1 MKPQYKQLK
10 NGLNMIV
17 VPMKDNPTVTVLTLV
32 ATGSK
37 YETKENNGISHFLEH
52 MCFKG
57 TTKRPHGIDI
67 SRELD
72 GLGAESNAFTGQE
85 YTGYWAKGRA
95 KHTGKLLDVVAD
107 VYLNSTFP
115 DIEMQK
121 EKGVILDEINMY
133 EDLPMRKVHNVLGQ
147 LLYGD
152 QPAGWTILG
161 PKENIKNMTREDFV
175 KYHKEHYV
183 ASATTIVI
191 AGGVDAKKTFKDIEK
206 KFEAIAEGKKHP
218 KKKVVEKQS
227 RPAVAVEYKKTD
239 QTHLLLAFRT
249 VARKHKDT
257 RALSLLGG
265 ILGAGMS
272 SRLFERI
279 REKMG
284 VGYYVRA
291 YHDTSTDHGVLEVAT
306 GIANERVA
314 EVITAILEECKRM
327 ILEPVSISELNK
339 IKEYTIGTMQMG
351 IESSDEIAQF
361 YGFQQLLGNE
371 YKTPQEYINEIKKLT
386 SGDVQRVAK
395 KYFTK
400 DRLNLAMIGPYK
412 NTETFVK
419 LLTKF

>member
-1 MKPQYKQLK
+1 MKPKIKQLK
-10 NGLNMIV
+10 NGLTMIV
-17 VPMKDNPTVTVLTLV
+17 VPMKDNPTVTVMTLV

-57 TTKRPHGIDI
+57 TTQRPDGMDI

-72 GLGAESNAFTGQE
+72 GLGAASNAFTGQE

-95 KHTGKLLDVVAD
+95 KHASRLLDVVAD

-115 DIEMQK
+115 DAEMQK

-175 KYHKEHYV
+175 RYHTEHYV
-183 ASATTIVI
+183 AKATTIVI
-191 AGGVDAKKTFKDIEK
+191 AGGVDPKKTFKEIEQQFAAVSTK
-206 KFEAIAEGKKHP
+206 KKHP
-218 KKKVVEKQS
+218 KKKVIEKQS
-227 RPAVAVEYKKTD
+227 RPAVALEYKKTD
-239 QTHLLLAFRT
+239 QAHLVMAFRT
-249 VARKHKDT
+249 VARKHKDA
-257 RALSLLGG
+257 RALSLLAGL
-265 ILGAGMS
+265 LGAGMS

-291 YHDTSTDHGVLEVAT
+291 YHDTSTDHGALEIAT
-306 GIANERVA
+306 GVTHERVY
-314 EVITAILEECKRM
+314 EVVEAILEECRRM
-327 ILEPVSISELNK
+327 ITEPVSPAELKK
-339 IKEYTIGTMQMG
+339 IKEYTIGNMQMG
-351 IESSDEIAQF
+351 IESSDELAQF
-361 YGFQQLLGNE
+361 YGFQQLLGNDV
-371 YKTPQEYINEIKKLT
+371 KTPQQIIKEIKALT
-386 SGDVQRVAK
+386 AKDIQRVAK
-395 KYFTK
+395 KYFTNE
-400 DRLNLAMIGPYK
+400 RLNLAVIGPFK
-412 NTETFVK
+412 KADQFK
-419 LLTKF
+419 KRLKI